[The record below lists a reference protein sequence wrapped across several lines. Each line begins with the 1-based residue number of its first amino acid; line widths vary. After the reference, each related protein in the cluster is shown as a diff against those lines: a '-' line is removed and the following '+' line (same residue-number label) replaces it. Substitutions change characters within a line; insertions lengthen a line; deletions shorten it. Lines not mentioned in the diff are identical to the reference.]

1 MTSGKTLCAAL
12 VLSVAATVAVA
23 EEDSSGR
30 SLMEEGLELFFKGLQ
45 DEMAP
50 TLEGLQSFMDEIGP
64 GVQGFLQEMG
74 PKLGAVFS
82 KVEDWSQY
90 HAPEMLPNG
99 DIILRKKT
107 PDELDATDEEAENG
121 GGVEL

>member
-1 MTSGKTLCAAL
+1 MKILKTCA
-12 VLSVAATVAVA
+12 VIVGLSVPVGVASA
-23 EEDSSGR
+23 EEETGR
-30 SLMEEGLELFFKGLQ
+30 SLMAEGMELFLKGLQ
-45 DEMAP
+45 DEIAP
-50 TLEGLQSFMDEIGP
+50 TLDEFTSLMDEIGP
-64 GVQGFLQEMG
+64 GLQSFLEEMG

-82 KVEDWSQY
+82 KVEDWSSY

-107 PDELDATDEEAENG
+107 PAEIGTPEDDETS

>member
-1 MTSGKTLCAAL
+1 MKLLKTCA
-12 VLSVAATVAVA
+12 VIVGLSVPVGFASA
-23 EEDSSGR
+23 EEETGR
-30 SLMEEGLELFFKGLQ
+30 SLMAEGMELFLKGLQ
-45 DEMAP
+45 DEIAP
-50 TLEGLQSFMDEIGP
+50 TLDEFTSLMDEIGP
-64 GVQGFLQEMG
+64 GLQSFLEEMG

-82 KVEDWSQY
+82 KVEDWSSY

-107 PDELDATDEEAENG
+107 PAEIGTPEDDETS